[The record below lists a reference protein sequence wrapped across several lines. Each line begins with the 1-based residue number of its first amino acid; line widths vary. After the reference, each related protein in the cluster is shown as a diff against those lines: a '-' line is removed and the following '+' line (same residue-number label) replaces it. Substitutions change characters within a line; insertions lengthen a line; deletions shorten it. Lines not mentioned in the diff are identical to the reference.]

1 MNTVSL
7 NPFLV
12 TLDEFC
18 LKQFEKMFKHKIK
31 TNEKFK
37 EDFILNL
44 NIYISNEKNYK
55 SNDMFGCLQNSDM
68 NFCKYLIIPNDYHI
82 KTNVIPI
89 TMDIYPFIRH
99 GYVARNEKELPVL
112 TRWVELP
119 MEFDIPLCQNLICV
133 LYTAEQLLKE
143 HIAMGGKEEDFDMT
157 YQYRVVSILTSNTD
171 IADPMLPIT
180 MMRNWLGEKFGGN
193 GMNIDENKYKKSVEY
208 WSKNIIIK

>member
-1 MNTVSL
+1 
-7 NPFLV
+7 
-12 TLDEFC
+12 
-18 LKQFEKMFKHKIK
+18 
-31 TNEKFK
+31 
-37 EDFILNL
+37 
-44 NIYISNEKNYK
+44 
-55 SNDMFGCLQNSDM
+55 MFGCLQNSDM
-68 NFCKYLIIPNDYHI
+68 EFCKYLIIPNSFQI

-157 YQYRVVSILTSNTD
+157 YQYRVVSILTSNND

-193 GMNIDENKYKKSVEY
+193 GMDIDENKYKKSVEF